1 MNEDIGTGVV
11 KVWEFARAPK
21 PLQRL
26 AAGASEWIALIPASL
41 ALPEVE
47 ALFLRWDSETHPVI
61 RRTLANGSILL
72 AGSYPTMAT
81 LLSLC
86 TQIRDFPIGSPIA
99 ALKSYTAATSLHL
112 NCVLSE

>member
-11 KVWEFARAPK
+11 KVWEFVSAPK

-26 AAGASEWIALIPASL
+26 AAGAEWIALIPASL
-41 ALPEVE
+41 ALHEVE

-61 RRTLANGSILL
+61 RRKLGNGSILL

-81 LLSLC
+81 LSGDGDEQSMPNQE
-86 TQIRDFPIGSPIA
+86 TRSVRVIKRGAP
-99 ALKSYTAATSLHL
+99 
-112 NCVLSE
+112 